1 MVDLNALISPKS
13 PFYLYWAPF
22 IDDHGEIGA
31 FGALPNGDSHAV
43 LLIPC
48 DEEHGN
54 SECEDEGEGTAV
66 VRGETNQRPNVV
78 LPENV
83 RKMLRQRLG
92 SRYHIPGIVAS
103 PRD

>member
-1 MVDLNALISPKS
+1 MVDLNTLISPKS

-31 FGALPNGDSHAV
+31 FGALPDGDSHAV

-48 DEEHGN
+48 DASRGD

-66 VRGETNQRPNVV
+66 GRGESQRSNVV
-78 LPENV
+78 MPD
-83 RKMLRQRLG
+83 
-92 SRYHIPGIVAS
+92 A
-103 PRD
+103 D